1 VSDVQQA
8 HARMV
13 ELEARFVAWATARPD
28 IRAAFVIGSRA
39 RVDHPADVWSDLD
52 IVVVTTDPECYLGD
66 MDWLAAIGVPWLT
79 FVEPTAVGDGR
90 ERRVLFA
97 DTYGLDV
104 DFAIF
109 APDAF
114 DALAADAIQSVVR
127 RGMRVLVDKDGTVT
141 RRLTAAT
148 TRLAP
153 AAGPPTDQEC
163 LNVIND
169 FWYHALWASKKL
181 RRGEFMI
188 AKDACDGHMKS
199 LLLQMA
205 SWQAG
210 AAHGWAYDTWHR
222 GRFLEEWADPRVLAG
237 LHESYASYDATD
249 IARAVRATMRLF
261 SWVAR
266 DTVAAM
272 GYRYPSNAEERIV
285 TLVETVLDAET
296 VS

>member
-1 VSDVQQA
+1 MSDVKPVQ
-8 HARMV
+8 ARMADI
-13 ELEARFVAWATARPD
+13 EAQFVAWATMHPD

-52 IVVVTTDPECYLGD
+52 IVVVTTDPERYLGD
-66 MDWLAAIGVPWLT
+66 ADWLAAIGVPWLT

-90 ERRVLFA
+90 ECRVLFA

-114 DALAADAIQSVVR
+114 DHVAADAVQSVVR
-127 RGMRVLVDKDGTVT
+127 RGMRVLVDKDGAVT
-141 RRLTAAT
+141 RRLVDATA
-148 TRLAP
+148 RPAP
-153 AAGPPTDQEC
+153 AAHPPTDREC

-181 RRGEFMI
+181 RRGELMI
-188 AKDACDGHMKS
+188 AKEACDGHMKG

-205 SWQAG
+205 AWQAG
-210 AAHGWAYDTWHR
+210 AMHGWAYETWHR
-222 GRFLEEWADPRVLAG
+222 GRFLEEWADPRVLAS
-237 LHESYASYDATD
+237 LHASYASYAAAD
-249 IARAVRATMRLF
+249 IARALRATMRLF

-266 DTVAAM
+266 ETVAAL
-272 GYRYPSNAEERIV
+272 GCHYPNDAEKRIV
-285 TLVETVLDAET
+285 TLVATVLDADT

>member
-1 VSDVQQA
+1 MSDMQQV
-8 HARMV
+8 HARMA
-13 ELEARFVAWATARPD
+13 ELEMRFVAWATVHPD

-52 IVVVTTDPECYLGD
+52 IVVVTANPERYLGD
-66 MDWLAAIGVPWLT
+66 AAWLAAIGVLWLT
-79 FVEPTAVGDGR
+79 FVETTAVGDGR

-109 APDAF
+109 TPDAF
-114 DALAADAIQSVVR
+114 DQLAAGAIESVVR
-127 RGMRVLVDKDGTVT
+127 RGMRVLVDKDGAVT

-148 TRLAP
+148 ARPAP
-153 AAGPPTDQEC
+153 ASHPPTDREC

-181 RRGEFMI
+181 RRGELMI
-188 AKDACDGHMKS
+188 AKEACDGHMNG

-205 SWQAG
+205 AWQAG
-210 AAHGWAYDTWHR
+210 AAHGWAYETWHR

-237 LHESYASYDATD
+237 LHASYGSYDAAD
-249 IARAVRATMRLF
+249 IARALQATMRFF

-266 DTVAAM
+266 ATVAAV
-272 GYRYPSNAEERIV
+272 GYRYPSDAEERIV
-285 TLVETVLDAET
+285 TLVATVLDAAT